1 MTTPNKLDEKSI
13 ADLRMRLMLLDK
25 VIREAQAAGDPRWK
39 EAARQQRAING
50 VLVRKIKDAR
60 RKAGQPEPEPVNI
73 GMQSARLKAKR
84 LAAGR

>member
-1 MTTPNKLDEKSI
+1 MATPNKLNEKSI

-25 VIREAQAAGDPRWK
+25 VIREAQAAGDSRWK
-39 EAARQQRAING
+39 EAARQQRTINE
-50 VLVRKIKDAR
+50 VLVGKIKEAR
-60 RKAGQPEPEPVNI
+60 RRAGIPEPEPINI